1 MKYGKRIT
9 AIILTLTVLIM
20 GMPVVFATSG
30 DEFFIDSYNGA
41 RMHSSLI
48 SLYGEVIDGSVYTSC
63 SVTGT
68 SSTTSIDLLCILR
81 QENSVGNKVIVETWT
96 DSADDM
102 YLFSEHR
109 YSPAIEG
116 REYELAVRVGI
127 YDENGLVGYD
137 YETYSGIK

>member
-20 GMPVVFATSG
+20 GMPAVFATSG
-30 DEFFIDSYNGA
+30 DENVFDSYNGA
-41 RMHSSLI
+41 RMYSFMIRL
-48 SLYGEVIDGSVYTSC
+48 GGAVVDGSVYTSC
-63 SVTGT
+63 DVTAP
-68 SSTTSIDLLCILR
+68 SSTTSIDVLCILR
-81 QENSVGNKVIVETWT
+81 QENSAGNLVIVDTWT
-96 DSADDM
+96 DSAEGM
-102 YLFSEHR
+102 YLYNTHE

-137 YETYSGIK
+137 YETYSGI